1 MELKDRAKE
10 LHLEQDFLEKTEE
23 QLARFKKEIAYRKM
37 KEEEDRL
44 EAEAKALAKKKK
56 KK

>member
-1 MELKDRAKE
+1 MEINHRRMKD
-10 LHLEQDFLEKTEE
+10 
-23 QLARFKKEIAYRKM
+23 
-37 KEEEDRL
+37 EEDRL